1 MRAHPLRAARC
12 LAGLG
17 YRRIRPV
24 AAERAAGCETRRSE
38 RQGERSGGTPG
49 LRLVL
54 AVDRVLRA
62 WNRRRDASP
71 GPYDRGEHGC
81 PVSSTMAACAEF
93 FFFFQI
99 SFHSRKSYC
108 SAHPDPELAFLSN
121 YFSSAVTCLSR
132 ITPKREIFNTK
143 QLLSHY
149 SLYQREGETI
159 EVPYSLLRAL
169 RKQDRHAAVSK
180 PFHPPHP
187 QPGQPGSRKFLGKMT
202 IRKRWTA
209 LDVASPQSATHLG

>member
-1 MRAHPLRAARC
+1 MRRGARKGRASGAVAHPASASSSLSIGSCVR
-12 LAGLG
+12 GT
-17 YRRIRPV
+17 
-24 AAERAAGCETRRSE
+24 AAG
-38 RQGERSGGTPG
+38 TP
-49 LRLVL
+49 RL
-54 AVDRVLRA
+54 AHTIEE
-62 WNRRRDASP
+62 S
-71 GPYDRGEHGC
+71 
-81 PVSSTMAACAEF
+81 MAAHSLF
-93 FFFFQI
+93 HDGSVRGVFFFFQI
-99 SFHSRKSYC
+99 SFHLRKSYC

-202 IRKRWTA
+202 IRKRWTDA
-209 LDVASPQSATHLG
+209 PVSSLGMTGRRTQRAQLENAFLG